1 MEFIKELNKTV
12 ASVKNKESG
21 AFLSISLG
29 DLIYDILRVDP
40 KVIEGIDFVR
50 KESLTNA
57 FKIGKQE
64 IIDRSNKS
72 LSSLDS
78 LHSNYTGYTF
88 ERMVGLEYQQK
99 GSEVVFPEMANN
111 PGYDVIIN
119 GQEFQIKCQ
128 AEGINL
134 LTKHFEKYPNIPIIA
149 NQEAAIEF
157 YSKFPEKEY
166 LVINSGFTFNEASNL
181 VKTSTDASVEIF
193 EDENLYST
201 FLPEILGIVSIIS
214 IVKNLTYLS
223 KGEITGS
230 KALENISIESA
241 GKFATA
247 GIGAKIG
254 SFLGPIGTVTFGFL
268 GYMLGQSIINQ
279 MRIDSKCK
287 KEIEA
292 INKNLFNYL
301 TATEKI
307 LQKNFK
313 IFKEKIN
320 YLDKK
325 LKKKSDIMSNVIKDD
340 KYNNAKQFYDF
351 FKNKVEEERKKR
363 KNILSKIDTALK
375 YNHLLKQD
383 GSGLDSLKRYR
394 SCALNY
400 RISKEYPENFS
411 KYINSIIKFCDIAG
425 VDHKFI
431 NKEFNNLSIGFRNF
445 IKKLQ
450 SEGLTLS

>member
-29 DLIYDILRVDP
+29 DLIYDVLRVDP
-40 KVIEGIDFVR
+40 KVIDGIDFVR
-50 KESLTNA
+50 KESLTSA

-64 IIDRSNKS
+64 IADRTNKN
-72 LSSLDS
+72 LSSLES

-88 ERMVGLEYQQK
+88 ERMIALEYQQK
-99 GSEVVFPEMANN
+99 GYEVVFPETANN
-111 PGYDVIIN
+111 PGYDLIIN

-128 AEGINL
+128 AEGITL
-134 LTKHFEKYPNIPIIA
+134 LTKHFEKYPNIPIIV
-149 NQEAAIEF
+149 NQEAAVEF
-157 YSKFPEKEY
+157 YSKFPEKEH

-201 FLPEILGIVSIIS
+201 FLPEILGIVSLIS

-223 KGEITGS
+223 KGEITSS

-254 SFLGPIGTVTFGFL
+254 SFLGPIGTVTGGFF
-268 GYMLGQSIINQ
+268 GYMFGQSIINK
-279 MRIDSKCK
+279 MRIESKCK
-287 KEIEA
+287 NEIKV
-292 INKNLFNYL
+292 IYKNLFDYL
-301 TATEKI
+301 SAVEKI
-307 LQKNFK
+307 LLLNFK
-313 IFKEKIN
+313 TFEQKVS

-325 LKKKSDIMSNVIKDD
+325 LKKRSDIMSNVIKDD
-340 KYNNAKQFYDF
+340 KYNNAKQFYSF
-351 FKNKVEEERKKR
+351 FKNKAEEERKKR

-400 RISKEYPENFS
+400 RISKEYPKNFS
-411 KYINSIIKFCDIAG
+411 KYINSIIKFCDMAG
-425 VDHKFI
+425 VNHKFI
-431 NKEFNNLSIGFRNF
+431 NNEFNNLSLGFKNF

>member
-99 GSEVVFPEMANN
+99 GSEVVFPETANN

-134 LTKHFEKYPNIPIIA
+134 LTRHFEKYPNIPVIA

-157 YSKFPEKEY
+157 YSKFPEKEH

-301 TATEKI
+301 AATEKI

-325 LKKKSDIMSNVIKDD
+325 LKKKSDIMSNVIKSD
-340 KYNNAKQFYDF
+340 KYNNAKQFYEF
-351 FKNKVEEERKKR
+351 FQDKVKKEEIKR
-363 KNILSKIDTALK
+363 RDILSIILSALK
-375 YNHLLKQD
+375 DEHLIKKH
-383 GSGLDSLKRYR
+383 GEGLSSLQRYKW
-394 SCALNY
+394 CVADY
-400 RISKEYPENFS
+400 GISKQFPEQFN
-411 KYINSIIKFCDIAG
+411 KYINSIIQFCYNAG
-425 VDHKFI
+425 VDHKFVI
-431 NKEFNNLSIGFRNF
+431 KEFNDLILSYKNF
-445 IKKLQ
+445 TKKIQ
-450 SEGLTLS
+450 SEGLSLS